1 MLVMVFWEDASFS
14 LDDESPPV
22 YNACTVGFLLES
34 TNDYITVAGEE
45 LVSEDHQF
53 NRSVTTIPKRSV
65 VRICELKYP
74 SINA

>member
-22 YNACTVGFLLES
+22 YNACTVGFVLES
-34 TNDYITVAGEE
+34 TKDYITVAGEE
-45 LVSEDHQF
+45 LVSDGHRF

-65 VRICELKYP
+65 IKISELKYP